1 MSISDGVMYQN
12 IPDIKRANLAEGS
25 HETQTTLGKMPEDS
39 KDKPQEKYMSEVTVD
54 ELYFWEAWLH
64 NVQIWKV

>member
-1 MSISDGVMYQN
+1 MIISDGVMYQN

-39 KDKPQEKYMSEVTVD
+39 KDKPQEKYMS
-54 ELYFWEAWLH
+54 
-64 NVQIWKV
+64 